1 MGILRIFHFPSDR
14 SAPRDCTCGHA
25 ARAHEHYRRG
35 SDCALC
41 TCPKFRAGAVA
52 RRPRDAE
59 PDAERDPRGERVP
72 AA

>member
-1 MGILRIFHFPSDR
+1 MRLPRFLTA
-14 SAPRDCTCGHA
+14 SADDEHYDCRCGHA
-25 ARAHEHYRRG
+25 SRAHEHYRRG

-52 RRPRDAE
+52 ARPEE
-59 PDAERDPRGERVP
+59 PRSAHRERVR